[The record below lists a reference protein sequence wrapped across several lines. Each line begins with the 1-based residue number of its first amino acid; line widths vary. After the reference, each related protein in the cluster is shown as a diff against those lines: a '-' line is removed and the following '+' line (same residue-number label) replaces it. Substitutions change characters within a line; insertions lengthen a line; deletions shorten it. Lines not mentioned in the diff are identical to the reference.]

1 MLDPKRTYWFP
12 MRVTYGRELTIK
24 EFLDNAN
31 IENFIPMHYEFTEHK
46 GERKKELVPAVKN
59 LIFVRLTQKR
69 LTEMKMYDRNFEP
82 LRYIMRESNIDSL
95 HEIMT
100 VEDDAMDNVLKV
112 AKEPTENVF
121 FLSPGEY
128 INNIGKKVK
137 ITAGPFAGVE
147 GTIKRIK
154 RNKHVVVQLEDI
166 AAAAIDFVPNDYLIE
181 MI

>member
-1 MLDPKRTYWFP
+1 M
-12 MRVTYGRELTIK
+12 
-24 EFLDNAN
+24 
-31 IENFIPMHYEFTEHK
+31 
-46 GERKKELVPAVKN
+46 
-59 LIFVRLTQKR
+59 
-69 LTEMKMYDRNFEP
+69 
-82 LRYIMRESNIDSL
+82 
-95 HEIMT
+95 
-100 VEDDAMDNVLKV
+100 
-112 AKEPTENVF
+112 
-121 FLSPGEY
+121 